1 MTGQAVRSRYAW
13 IGWQWVGCRDTYERP
28 LELEQVS
35 LSLSL
40 SLARSLARSLF
51 LSQSEYGHRISVRLS
66 TKFAVRCFLRVHNM
80 YGIPVDTLMID
91 IHSYKPVPYSNVLHT
106 GTGIV

>member
-40 SLARSLARSLF
+40 SRSLARLRALSFSVSL
-51 LSQSEYGHRISVRLS
+51 
-66 TKFAVRCFLRVHNM
+66 NM
-80 YGIPVDTLMID
+80 A
-91 IHSYKPVPYSNVLHT
+91 T
-106 GTGIV
+106 GFRYACRRSLP